1 MITVYFIR
9 TNNEKVCVEVPE
21 GTTLMQAAREADLR
35 EIPADCGGN
44 CACATCHIHF
54 TNAWSHLLPIKQNGL
69 EQSLLEYEKGYIE
82 GVSRLSCQIQLTKE
96 LNNLTVR
103 LRDNELL

>member
-1 MITVYFIR
+1 MITVNFIR
-9 TNNEKVCVEVPE
+9 TNNDKVCVEVEE
-21 GTTLMQAAREADLR
+21 GTTLIQAAKQAELK

-44 CACATCHIHF
+44 MACATCHIHLS
-54 TNAWSHLLPIKQNGL
+54 NAWTHILPIKENGL
-69 EQSLLEYEKGYIE
+69 EQSLLEYERGYIP

-96 LNNLTVR
+96 LDNLTVR

>member
-21 GTTLMQAAREADLR
+21 GTTLMQAAREAKLR

-44 CACATCHIHF
+44 CACATCHIHL
-54 TNAWSHLLPIKQNGL
+54 TNAWTHLLPIKQNGL
-69 EQSLLEYEKGYIE
+69 EQSLLEYERE
-82 GVSRLSCQIQLTKE
+82 QNSRLSCQIKLTKE

>member
-21 GTTLMQAAREADLR
+21 GTTLMQAAREAKLR

-44 CACATCHIHF
+44 CACATCHIHL
-54 TNAWSHLLPIKQNGL
+54 TNAWTHLLPIKQNGL

-96 LNNLTVR
+96 LDNLTVR